1 MMMENSS
8 RSKFSVVGLVLDHYG
23 TFRNYQSGNRSPMDY
38 IVYLGVP
45 VVFAIAAWLMQLK
58 ANNVPEVLAA
68 VAILTG
74 LIFGVFVLIFDLSM
88 RASGTADS
96 IQRSRVAR
104 LVEELRANVSY
115 AVLLGLILTA
125 TLSGISMFG
134 AEKDQ
139 PINRELTALIMLLG
153 SQLLLTILMILK
165 RVRATFRS
173 FYLQY
178 EERIP

>member
-8 RSKFSVVGLVLDHYG
+8 QSKFSVVGLIVDHYG
-23 TFRNYQSGNRSPMDY
+23 TFRNYQSGKLSPVDY
-38 IVYLGVP
+38 MVYLGIP
-45 VVFAIAAWLMQLK
+45 AAMSVGAWVMRLK
-58 ANNVPEVLAA
+58 AGNVQELLAA

-88 RASGTADS
+88 RAAGATDS
-96 IQRSRVAR
+96 LQRIRVSR

-115 AVLLGLILTA
+115 AVLLGVLLTA
-125 TLSGISMFG
+125 TLSGIIMFG
-134 AEKDQ
+134 VEAGR
-139 PINRELTALIMLLG
+139 PVNRELTALVIFLG

-173 FYLQY
+173 FYVQY
-178 EERIP
+178 EEKIP